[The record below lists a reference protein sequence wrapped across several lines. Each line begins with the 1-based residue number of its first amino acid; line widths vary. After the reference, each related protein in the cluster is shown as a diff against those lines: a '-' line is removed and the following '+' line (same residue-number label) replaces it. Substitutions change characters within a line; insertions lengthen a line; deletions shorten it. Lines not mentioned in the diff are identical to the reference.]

1 MPNPWESLSIKRLR
15 AARERGRKMANRRWE
30 LDRERRDAIAR
41 VEKRDPLRVPL
52 NQITRRLIVIF
63 DESRVA
69 EVVIRKMDSTREVN
83 RKLAKVGL
91 TLKRTSAKET
101 VL

>member
-1 MPNPWESLSIKRLR
+1 MPDPWKSFSVKRLR

-30 LDRERRDAIAR
+30 LDRERREAIAR
-41 VEKRDPLRVPL
+41 AEERDPLRVPL
-52 NQITRRLIVIF
+52 DQITRRVIVIL

-91 TLKRTSAKET
+91 TLKRTNAKNPFT
-101 VL
+101 